1 MFKKGS
7 LNLSI
12 NAIVVLIMAITL
24 LGLGLGFMKSMF
36 SSTTSQ
42 FEEINADLKNTL
54 IQDLRSTGGRIVF
67 NKEDIQS
74 SKGDT
79 MDIYFGLRNDL
90 GTDETFEIMGAGRIN
105 NNDKPGKWEG
115 SGSIIACY
123 DAVATG
129 AVNSGE
135 NKDTDDIVFETIEKK
150 YLEDGEID
158 IKKLI
163 IKVRSKARSSVY
175 QCSMVIEDPSN
186 RGSQYDRKDFLIT
199 VKS

>member
-54 IQDLRSTGGRIVF
+54 IMDLRATGGRIVF

-74 SKGDT
+74 NKGDT
-79 MDIYFGLRNDL
+79 MEVYFGLRNDL
-90 GTDETFEIMGAGRIN
+90 GTDETFEIMGNGRIN

-115 SGSIIACY
+115 SGSVIACY
-123 DAVATG
+123 DAVASA

-135 NKDTDDIVFETIEKK
+135 NKDTDDIVFETIERK

-158 IKKLI
+158 VKKLI
-163 IKVRSKARSSVY
+163 IKIRSKAKSSVY
-175 QCSMVIEDPSN
+175 QCSMIIEDPSN